1 MSELAYRFAGEAD
14 LPVVVEMLADD
25 SIAGHREHN
34 ASQVLPEYAKA
45 FAAMMQMPFNRL
57 LLAESGSEI
66 VGVLQLTFIP
76 GLTRRGATRAQIEGV
91 RVKSTERGQGIGSA
105 LVCRAIDEAKRAGCS
120 LVQLTSDKRRPRAHL
135 FYRRLGF
142 HQSHEGFKLEL

>member
-1 MSELAYRFAGEAD
+1 MSELTYRFAEEAD
-14 LPVVVEMLADD
+14 LPVVVGMLADD
-25 SIAGHREHN
+25 DIAGHREHS
-34 ASQVLPEYAKA
+34 ASLVAPEYGKA
-45 FAAMMQMPFNRL
+45 FADMMRSTFNRL
-57 LLAESGSEI
+57 LLAESGGEI

-91 RVKSTERGQGIGSA
+91 RVKSTVRGKGIGSA
-105 LVCRAIDEAKRAGCS
+105 LICRAIQEAKSAGCS
-120 LVQLTSDKRRPRAHL
+120 VVQLTSDKRRPRAHL

>member
-1 MSELAYRFAGEAD
+1 MSELTYRFAEEAD
-14 LPVVVEMLADD
+14 LPIVVRLLADD
-25 SIAGHREHN
+25 DIAGHREHS
-34 ASQVLPEYAKA
+34 AAQVSPEYGKA
-45 FAAMMQMPFNRL
+45 FSEMMRSPFNRL
-57 LLAESGSEI
+57 LLAESGGEI

-91 RVKSTERGQGIGSA
+91 RVKSTVRGKGIGSA
-105 LVCRAIDEAKRAGCS
+105 LICRAIQEAKSAGCAV
-120 LVQLTSDKRRPRAHL
+120 VQLTSDKRRARAHL